1 MTAGNLKQVG
11 PYQIVERIGRGGM
24 AAVYRAYQPSLDRQV
39 AIKVMTPQF
48 LEEPAALERFRREAR
63 AIAKLNHP
71 NILQVY
77 DFGQDGDYL
86 YIVSQLIEGGTLH
99 QRLGQPV
106 DLRFAVHIMKQLAN
120 ALDYAHEHGI
130 VHRDVKPR
138 NVLMDRGDSAILS
151 DFGIVKLTEGGAGL
165 TGTGLVV
172 GTPDYMSPE
181 QVMNEP
187 LDGRSDLYSLAVVL
201 YEMVTGILPFRADT
215 PVAVIMGHLQ
225 RNIPDPT
232 MHNASLPSLTKW

>member
-1 MTAGNLKQVG
+1 
-11 PYQIVERIGRGGM
+11 
-24 AAVYRAYQPSLDRQV
+24 
-39 AIKVMTPQF
+39 
-48 LEEPAALERFRREAR
+48 
-63 AIAKLNHP
+63 
-71 NILQVY
+71 
-77 DFGQDGDYL
+77 
-86 YIVSQLIEGGTLH
+86 
-99 QRLGQPV
+99 
-106 DLRFAVHIMKQLAN
+106 
-120 ALDYAHEHGI
+120 
-130 VHRDVKPR
+130 
-138 NVLMDRGDSAILS
+138 MDRGDSAILS